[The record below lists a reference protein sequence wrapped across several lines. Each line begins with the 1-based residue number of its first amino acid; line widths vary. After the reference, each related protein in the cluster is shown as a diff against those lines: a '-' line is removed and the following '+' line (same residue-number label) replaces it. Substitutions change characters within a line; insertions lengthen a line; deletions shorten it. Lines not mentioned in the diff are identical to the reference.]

1 MPNCLSVRGGL
12 VCKNRGLRRFVW
24 TASVRTADE
33 RTGEALSALRILR
46 RLVFLLLAAPH
57 RQTDMKS
64 IHQYRRIARH
74 LVDLCALRPV
84 KNIFFDKMTT

>member
-1 MPNCLSVRGGL
+1 MPNCLSVRCGL

-33 RTGEALSALRILR
+33 RTGETLSALRILR

-64 IHQYRRIARH
+64 IQYRHELPVIWWIC
-74 LVDLCALRPV
+74 VSEDLSL
-84 KNIFFDKMTT
+84 IHI